1 MSKKIGIAFI
11 IDTINSIGGT
21 EKQLL
26 SLMSRLD
33 ESRFDKHL
41 VCLKPPD
48 AYVHFTTGR
57 QEDYSTH
64 FNYYQCDI
72 GSLLSR
78 ECIAGT
84 VKLAKYFKENRIDI
98 VQTYFLDAQLIGV
111 AAGKLAGVR
120 KIVCCRRDLGFWHD
134 RQLLLIARAVNR
146 LADRFLVNSH
156 AVKRQVA
163 RDEWVSP
170 DKISVI
176 YNGIDKSGFNGNSP
190 PGNRAFDLFDRQKN
204 YCIGSLANFSRRVK
218 RVDVFIRAAAEV
230 LKAIPNVYFCI
241 VGEGYL
247 KQELIDLCNAL
258 HISER
263 VLFLG
268 AVKDVASCIKHWD
281 IGVLSSE
288 SEGLSNSI
296 LEYMATGMPVVATD
310 VGGNKELINEGMNGF
325 LVPNED
331 YYAMADKLCRL
342 LKDPHLR
349 KNMGESGKRMI
360 SERFGWE
367 KVILD
372 YENYYETLLGSA
384 L

>member
-1 MSKKIGIAFI
+1 MSKKIGIAFV

-26 SLMSRLD
+26 SLMSLLD
-33 ESRFDKHL
+33 ENRFDKHL

-48 AYVHFTTGR
+48 AYVHFSTGNR
-57 QEDYSTH
+57 EDYSTH
-64 FNYYQCDI
+64 FNYHQCDI
-72 GSLLSR
+72 QSLMST
-78 ECIAGT
+78 ECAGRT
-84 VKLAKYFKENRIDI
+84 IKLAKFFKENRIDI
-98 VQTYFLDAQLIGV
+98 VQTYFVDAQIIGV
-111 AAGKLAGVR
+111 AAGKLAGV
-120 KIVCCRRDLGFWHD
+120 KHIVCCRRDLGFWHN
-134 RQLLLIARAVNR
+134 RQLVIIIRALNR
-146 LADRFLVNSH
+146 FVDHFLVNSH
-156 AVKRQVA
+156 AVKQQVA
-163 RDEWVSP
+163 RDEWVHP

-176 YNGIDKSGFNGNSP
+176 YNGIDKSRFNGNSSP
-190 PGNRAFDLFDRQKN
+190 RNDTVDLFDRQKN
-204 YCIGSLANFSRRVK
+204 YCIGISANFSRRVK

-230 LKAIPNVYFCI
+230 LKAIPNVFFCI

-247 KQELIDLCNAL
+247 KQELAELSDAS
-258 HISER
+258 HMSER
-263 VLFLG
+263 ILFLG
-268 AVKDVASCIKHWD
+268 AVKDIPNCIKHWD

-296 LEYMATGMPVVATD
+296 LKYMATGMPVVATA
-310 VGGNKELINEGMNGF
+310 VGGNKELIRDGVNGF

-331 YYAMADKLCRL
+331 YQSMADKLCRL

-367 KVILD
+367 KVIRD
-372 YENYYETLLGSA
+372 YEAYYDSLLGSD